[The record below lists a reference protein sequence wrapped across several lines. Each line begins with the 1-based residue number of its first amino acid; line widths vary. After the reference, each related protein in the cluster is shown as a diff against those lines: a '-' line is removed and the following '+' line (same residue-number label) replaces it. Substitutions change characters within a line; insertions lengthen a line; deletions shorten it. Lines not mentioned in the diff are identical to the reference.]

1 MDSKEL
7 TKHADRVLKCYRGF
21 HKLANL
27 SDKPFSMHGDKLVS
41 EIDKAIAG
49 LDGTYKA
56 IIVNQYQTKTKDR
69 KSRQQFCKSYN
80 ITMAEYNKARE
91 IALVKFA
98 KIYRNGALLELK

>member
-1 MDSKEL
+1 MTERDPVKS
-7 TKHADRVLKCYRGF
+7 AQRVLKNYRNF
-21 HKLANL
+21 LKVATL
-27 SDKPFSMHGDKLVS
+27 SDKPFSRQGDKLAKEVERS
-41 EIDKAIAG
+41 IQSLTDLPRAI
-49 LDGTYKA
+49 LD
-56 IIVNQYQTKTKDR
+56 NQYMTTTKDK